1 MTTKGIWVGLVLA
14 VAFGTGCGAT
24 SLKALNWENH
34 TTVRTC
40 VTNPGEQLVA
50 DICDGYQLP
59 NKVKNRI
66 TDVDYAVM
74 QIEHIYFRDLP
85 EWAWDSEVSIDVTVK
100 GLLPGG
106 KEFRQ
111 VLDIVHVKK
120 EANLQLQNVGIFFP
134 VRYENRIVSLQFSI
148 RELDKQEVEKAK
160 KILKKGK
167 SILSKIRSNPLGGT
181 FLGALLASEVVAE
194 VADVVIDLFASD
206 DHIFSLKQVDFLP
219 AMKSGATEPQLLFTQ
234 GRYIVVGIPPV
245 NAYDYLRSIFGKF
258 SVDFPDKLNR
268 AWLIENGAYK
278 GGMLVHKGTEQDYTF
293 TPYISFNITI
303 LPRYAEAS
311 TIVESVKEAFRCLA
325 LDDPAGIQCAK
336 LKTATALANFKTDAQ
351 FSFRRA
357 LVENKVIPD
366 KPGALLNMDPA
377 KLLGKAEELV
387 TKKHQDKIQKFMG
400 QFFGAQLDIPGLKKS
415 PGKTDIKAAD
425 PERAD
430 ARIPNAAAII
440 EGSKAGIYTE
450 YEYSYFIAV
459 LNALK
464 RLVDQESTDKP
475 DLKQRVETLD
485 TLIAV
490 KLRNKKVY
498 LFAAECEV
506 MGQSVENQLLDIKRA
521 IGFPASKDF
530 EGGTIL
536 AKACQKGYPDD
547 PTWCYDN
554 LLRVQ
559 EDATWLTKNCEKIE

>member
-1 MTTKGIWVGLVLA
+1 MTIKRIWVGLVLA
-14 VAFGTGCGAT
+14 VAFGAGCGPT

-40 VTNPGEQLVA
+40 MTNPGEQLVA

-59 NKVKNRI
+59 NKVKNPV

-106 KEFRQ
+106 KEYRQ

-120 EANLQLQNVGIFFP
+120 EANLQLQNVDIFFP

-148 RELDKQEVEKAK
+148 RELDKQEGEKAK
-160 KILKKGK
+160 KFLKKGK
-167 SILSKIRSNPLGGT
+167 NILSKIRSNPLGGT

-219 AMKSGATEPQLLFTQ
+219 AMKSRATEPQLLFTQ

-245 NAYDYLRSIFGKF
+245 NAYDYLRSLFEKF
-258 SVDFPDKLNR
+258 SVDFPDPLNR
-268 AWLIENGAYK
+268 AWLIDNGAYK
-278 GGMLVHKGTEQDYTF
+278 GGLLVHKGTEQDYTF

-325 LDDPAGIQCAK
+325 LDPADIQCAK

-357 LVENKVIPD
+357 LVADKVIQE
-366 KPGALLNMDPA
+366 KPGALLDMDPA
-377 KLLGKAEELV
+377 KLLGKAEKLV
-387 TKKHQDKIQKFMG
+387 AKKHRDKIQKFMG

-425 PERAD
+425 PVRAD

-450 YEYSYFIAV
+450 HEYSYFIAV

-464 RLVDQESTDKP
+464 RLVDQESAENP

-485 TLIAV
+485 GMIAV
-490 KLRNKKVY
+490 KLRNKKVS
-498 LFAAECEV
+498 LFASECKV
-506 MGQSVENQLLDIKRA
+506 MEQSVGDQLLDMKRA

-530 EGGTIL
+530 EGGTDL
-536 AKACQKGYPDD
+536 AKACQKAYPKD

-559 EDATWLTKNCEKIE
+559 EDAKWFTKNCGEIE